1 MQASFQSQQRKRL
14 AQYALE
20 RYGVEGHVLPYE
32 LAAEML
38 HERYREQTLAYFAKH
53 KIKWWTSQ
61 YDVGRPELGPNE
73 VGSPTGHLNSSQVAC
88 VNHLEPARLDET
100 LAAKLL
106 ANVDPALVQPL
117 PVEDDGFVAYE
128 WVGDENYLLEPGART
143 RGAQVTSLDALMCGR
158 GVDGSTVLVAL
169 EWKYLESYGPKSRA
183 TSAKGTDRVAIY
195 RRLLERVDCPIAVS
209 DHKWL
214 FYDPNEQLMRQTL
227 LAWQMVEHKEF
238 GASDWIHVHVVPEEN
253 ATLRG
258 RSGAAPELIGGTMS
272 EAWRS
277 VLKEPERYRILS
289 ASDLLAGVGDDRFA
303 HWRDWLRD
311 RYLT

>member
-1 MQASFQSQQRKRL
+1 MSFQSQQRKRL

-38 HERYREQTLAYFAKH
+38 HKRYREQTLAYFAKH

-117 PVEDDGFVAYE
+117 PVEDGGFVSYE
-128 WVGDENYLLEPGART
+128 WIGNENYLHEPGART

-158 GVDGSTVLVAL
+158 HANGKTVLVAL

-195 RRLLERVDCPIAVS
+195 RGLLERVDCPIAVS
-209 DHKWL
+209 DLNWL
-214 FYDPNEQLMRQTL
+214 FYDPYEQLMRQTL
-227 LAWQMVEHKEF
+227 LAWQMVEHNEF
-238 GASDWIHVHVVPEEN
+238 GASDWIHVHVVPKEN
-253 ATLRG
+253 VTLRG
-258 RSGAAPELIGGTMS
+258 RSGAAPDLVGETMS

-277 VLKEPERYRILS
+277 VLKEPDRYRIMT
-289 ASDLLAGVGDDRFA
+289 ASDLLTGVGDDRFGD
-303 HWRDWLRD
+303 WRDWLHD
-311 RYLT
+311 RYLI